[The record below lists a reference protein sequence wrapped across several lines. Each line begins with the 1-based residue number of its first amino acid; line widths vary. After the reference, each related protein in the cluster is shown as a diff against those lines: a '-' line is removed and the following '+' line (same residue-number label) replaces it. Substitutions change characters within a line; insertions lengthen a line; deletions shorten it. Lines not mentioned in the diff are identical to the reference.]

1 MHHSNRSHRIARAG
15 RRSAVAAAVLGGVA
29 LVAHAASAFQITRSF
44 DQQESRDTSGR
55 VTVEAARIHVLT
67 CNGSGENLKQ
77 VYVYEYLNRP
87 GFRAI
92 LPPDWGRP
100 LGGHDWSTF
109 DDAAKVACSPSSV
122 TPGP

>member
-1 MHHSNRSHRIARAG
+1 MHHPNRIPGIARAG
-15 RRSAVAAAVLGGVA
+15 RRSAVAAAVLGGIA
-29 LVAHAASAFQITRSF
+29 LIAHAASAYQITQRF
-44 DQQESRDTSGR
+44 DQPESRDTSGR

-77 VYVYEYLNRP
+77 VYIYEYLNRS
-87 GFRAI
+87 GFRAV

-100 LGGHDWSTF
+100 LGGRDWSSF
-109 DDAAKVACSPSSV
+109 DDAARVACSPASV